1 VQLAAPLLQLPT
13 PPLSYP
19 KGFVHLLYQQ
29 QTSQCCRGLS
39 VSVFFWSSLFYLDCE
54 MAPPEDQG
62 MAGKK
67 RRLRKKAPEPC
78 SPIEAED
85 ISGGAA
91 KLN

>member
-39 VSVFFWSSLFYLDCE
+39 VSGFFWSSLFLS
-54 MAPPEDQG
+54 G
-62 MAGKK
+62 
-67 RRLRKKAPEPC
+67 LR
-78 SPIEAED
+78 D
-85 ISGGAA
+85 GTT
-91 KLN
+91 